1 MRQAQWF
8 AQPTLVARRRVPAVG
23 GTNLAAAA
31 LILRDDIV
39 TRRFATR
46 ATDSLQATPLNMLAT
61 IGDEWA
67 IRLSGEFFTEQL
79 LQSLQGAL
87 ATPPA
92 GTTIEDSPSASWGV
106 KDGNWAAIGQ
116 VGLEEDACPG
126 LLGDVDSS
134 ITVDVAFTPSA
145 NITPPP
151 PQPPRLN
158 LTLRL
163 SSDVSDWDAFRCWL
177 GSGGLASAIL
187 GYIATPIIGPGAGG
201 IGFLAGGIISL
212 VVVAETVLLDAGKEI
227 TGTSINNFTLVSSSS
242 TTATYT
248 SQNNLPT
255 LVTTAP
261 NGTSNGQIRAA
272 TTGPHGM
279 LISGTVLYLA
289 ANHNV
294 TFVPNGGA
302 LASALKN
309 SYDCGRGT
317 WLREDRDPKGSASR
331 IEPRVGK

>member
-1 MRQAQWF
+1 MGREGRQ
-8 AQPTLVARRRVPAVG
+8 LG
-23 GTNLAAAA
+23 GY
-31 LILRDDIV
+31 RPGGS
-39 TRRFATR
+39 R
-46 ATDSLQATPLNMLAT
+46 
-61 IGDEWA
+61 
-67 IRLSGEFFTEQL
+67 
-79 LQSLQGAL
+79 
-87 ATPPA
+87 
-92 GTTIEDSPSASWGV
+92 
-106 KDGNWAAIGQ
+106 
-116 VGLEEDACPG
+116 EEDACPG
-126 LLGDVDSS
+126 LLGDVDLS
-134 ITVDVAFTPSA
+134 ITVDVVLTPSA

-212 VVVAETVLLDAGKEI
+212 VVVAETVRLDAGKEI

-317 WLREDRDPKGSASR
+317 WLREAEIQGVSIEDRATCWEVIWAGYP
-331 IEPRVGK
+331 